1 MELIMEKLF
10 MLQRKCEAVSQITF
24 DEDMNVPDVKPDIG
38 RMIQKKGTI
47 QIEDIQ
53 ISEGRAYITGA
64 LLVYLLYVSDS
75 EERRIQSLMGTLR
88 IGETLNLEGLENG
101 DKVQLKWDIEDLSV
115 HLINSRKLNI
125 KALVTF
131 TAYVEESRE
140 TELPIGVEDEDIS
153 QKKQDIS
160 IMGAAIH
167 KKDTM
172 RVKEDIALTSNK
184 PDIFEL
190 LWNTTEVRGLDVR
203 AENDKLAVKG
213 ELFIFALYRG
223 NDENNSLQWL
233 EHSVPFYQELEC
245 TGCTMDMIPTAE
257 LSMPQSDL
265 KVKQDEDGEERL
277 ISVDA
282 VLELEIKI
290 YEEEELSL
298 LLDVYTPLRDC
309 QAVRENQRLESLLV
323 KNFSKCRV
331 SDRVKAE
338 NSQGKILQI
347 CHSDGNVKID
357 DTRIV
362 ENGILVE
369 GIVQVRIL
377 YIIGDDDMPFYSM
390 ETMLPFSHTIEAEGI
405 SQDCAFHLRTDLE
418 QLSTTMIDSD
428 EIEVK
433 AVINLNALV
442 FRQRLTGIIR
452 EIQEQELDR
461 EKLRSM
467 PGIVGYQVQP
477 GDTLWDIAKKF
488 YTTIEN
494 IKELNSMEGEEV
506 KPYDTLLL
514 MKKVER

>member
-1 MELIMEKLF
+1 M
-10 MLQRKCEAVSQITF
+10 
-24 DEDMNVPDVKPDIG
+24 
-38 RMIQKKGTI
+38 
-47 QIEDIQ
+47 
-53 ISEGRAYITGA
+53 
-64 LLVYLLYVSDS
+64 
-75 EERRIQSLMGTLR
+75 
-88 IGETLNLEGLENG
+88 
-101 DKVQLKWDIEDLSV
+101 
-115 HLINSRKLNI
+115 
-125 KALVTF
+125 
-131 TAYVEESRE
+131 
-140 TELPIGVEDEDIS
+140 
-153 QKKQDIS
+153 
-160 IMGAAIH
+160 
-167 KKDTM
+167 
-172 RVKEDIALTSNK
+172 
-184 PDIFEL
+184 
-190 LWNTTEVRGLDVR
+190 
-203 AENDKLAVKG
+203 
-213 ELFIFALYRG
+213 
-223 NDENNSLQWL
+223 
-233 EHSVPFYQELEC
+233 
-245 TGCTMDMIPTAE
+245 
-257 LSMPQSDL
+257 
-265 KVKQDEDGEERL
+265 
-277 ISVDA
+277 
-282 VLELEIKI
+282 
-290 YEEEELSL
+290 
-298 LLDVYTPLRDC
+298 
-309 QAVRENQRLESLLV
+309 

-467 PGIVGYQVQP
+467 PGIVGYQAQP